1 MYVEQ
6 IYTTCLAE
14 ASYFVENNGEAL
26 VIDPIRDID
35 IYLKKAEER
44 NARIKY
50 VLETH
55 FHADFISGHVE
66 LARKTGATVVFG
78 PTASTG
84 FMTYVASDGEFLH
97 LGNLKI
103 KVLHTPGHT
112 PESTCYLLFD
122 EKEYPH
128 AIFTGDTL
136 FIGDVGRPDLAIKS
150 TLSVTDLAG
159 MLYDSLQ
166 NKIIPLPDQVIVYPG
181 HGPGSA
187 CGKNIGT
194 ETVSTIGAQKQSN
207 YALNAPGRD
216 VFVKVVCEGIPPA
229 PDYFSIAASI
239 NKNGY
244 DDLNSVMGRSL
255 KKLSVQDV
263 KQLKKEGFTILDVRP
278 PEEFEKGHIPGSVNI
293 GLNGQFAIWAGTLL
307 DYSKPL
313 VLVIPAGKESE
324 TMVRLARVGL
334 EGIRGYLDGG
344 FDEWKNSG
352 ATIEGVSSIDPED
365 FMNYVN
371 RGYRILDVRKP
382 GEFESGHVKGAV
394 FITLQYLENRISELN
409 KLEPLIIHCAGGY
422 RSMIAVSILRSLGF
436 TNLINLRKGYNGIK
450 SLPEISIEEG
460 TCPTEK
466 LKASLQV

>member
-14 ASYFVENNGEAL
+14 ASYYVENNGEAL

-35 IYLKKAEER
+35 VYLKKAEER
-44 NARIKY
+44 NARIRY

-66 LARKTGATVVFG
+66 LARKTGATIVFG

-84 FMTYVASDGEFLH
+84 YMTYVAADGEILR
-97 LGNLKI
+97 LGNAKI

-112 PESTCYLLFD
+112 PESTCYLLLD
-122 EKEYPH
+122 ENETPN

-150 TLSVTDLAG
+150 SLSVADLAG

-166 NKIIPLPDQVIVYPG
+166 NKIVPLADDVIVYPG

-194 ETVSTIGAQKQSN
+194 ETVSTVGAQKLSN
-207 YALNAPGRD
+207 YALKATD
-216 VFVKVVCEGIPPA
+216 KESFVKAVSDGIPPA

-244 DDLNSVMGRSL
+244 DDLDSVMGRSM
-255 KKLSVQDV
+255 KKLSSQDV
-263 KQLKKEGFTILDVRP
+263 KQLKKEGVTILDVRTP
-278 PEEFEKGHIPGSVNI
+278 DDFEKGHIPGSINI

-307 DYSKPL
+307 DYSRPV
-313 VLVIPAGKESE
+313 VLVIPPGKESE
-324 TMVRLARVGL
+324 TMIRLARVGL
-334 EGIRGYLDGG
+334 EGIRGFLDGG
-344 FDEWKNSG
+344 FDAWKNSG
-352 ATIEGVSSIDPED
+352 ASIEGVSSIDPED
-365 FMNYVN
+365 FVSYVE
-371 RGYRILDVRKP
+371 RGYRILDVRKS
-382 GEFESGHVKGAV
+382 GEFESGHIKGAT
-394 FITLQYLENRISELN
+394 FITLQDLENRMSELN
-409 KLEPLIIHCAGGY
+409 KQEPLLIHCAGGY
-422 RSMIAVSILRSLGF
+422 RSMIAVSILRSHGF
-436 TNLINLRKGYNGIK
+436 TNLINLRKGYGGIK
-450 SLPEISIEEG
+450 NLTELSIEEG
-460 TCPTEK
+460 PCQSEK
-466 LKASLQV
+466 MKAALQ